1 MQRIK
6 KNILTKQ
13 FLSRVHNKFAII
25 QDTDTGKQNI
35 LKIIYLQKIS
45 RYINGKLEDFY
56 EAE

>member
-25 QDTDTGKQNI
+25 QDIHTGKQNI

-45 RYINGKLEDFY
+45 RYINGELEDFY

>member
-1 MQRIK
+1 MQRNK

-25 QDTDTGKQNI
+25 QDTGTGKQNI